1 MSESCP
7 DRLGLSARKGQS
19 RCAWLGWAAVATPK
33 GSNPDALS
41 GQWGRFITFSH
52 LSVRPPTQAFSLSG
66 PLGLN
71 LSHRNSPGIPDG
83 LYSAPDDPV
92 HGLCCTREP
101 CRRAV
106 IESVKSMAIEP
117 CLERIGF
124 GAAAGRTLPI
134 SGWVEDRVAVELQA
148 QP

>member
-52 LSVRPPTQAFSLSG
+52 LSVRPPMQAFSLPG

-101 CRRAV
+101 C
-106 IESVKSMAIEP
+106 
-117 CLERIGF
+117 LERIGF

-134 SGWVEDRVAVELQA
+134 TGWVEDRVAVELQA
-148 QP
+148 QPRHSQRRAERISLDV